1 MGAELLV
8 EVGRAGETAAGASTA
23 WIERKSG
30 LTPREF
36 LEQHLRPRRPVV
48 LTDALRDWPALQ
60 RFSHE
65 FCRTQFGHLPAK
77 VRAHGYRLADVLD
90 LQIASTLENPG
101 PYPCTLAQC
110 AELLPYLTPRFA
122 CSLPT
127 RHLHRLVPQSL
138 FHLVNHT
145 EIFFGGPGGSFPR
158 VHCDMLHLHAW
169 ITQVHGE
176 KEVTVY
182 EPGQEELLYVTPGLP
197 WLSAIQDPHD
207 FTRYPLL
214 RQARAQ
220 HVVLRAGE
228 ALFVPSG
235 TWHTARCLGLNI
247 TVAFDQ
253 LESTNWPDFVRD
265 VMAEQRRDGKPVKAL
280 LLGAYLR
287 ALGAALRVAECF
299 GANRRADW
307 SAS

>member
-8 EVGRAGETAAGASTA
+8 EVGRASAATRGASA
-23 WIERKSG
+23 PWIERRSG
-30 LTPREF
+30 LTPAEF
-36 LEQHLRPRRPVV
+36 LEQYIRPRRPVV
-48 LTDALRDWPALQ
+48 LTDALRDWPAL
-60 RFSHE
+60 REFTHE
-65 FCRTQFGHLPAK
+65 FCQREFGELPAQ
-77 VRAHGYRLADVLD
+77 VRAHRYRLAEVLD
-90 LQIASTLENPG
+90 LQLASSAEKPG

-110 AELLPYLTPRFA
+110 AQLLPYLTPRFA

-127 RHLHRLVPQSL
+127 RHLHRLIPQSV
-138 FHLVNHT
+138 FHLVNHM
-145 EIFFGGPGGSFPR
+145 EVFFGGPGGSFPR

-182 EPGQEELLYVTPGLP
+182 EHGQEELLYVTPGLP

-220 HVVLRAGE
+220 HVLLRAGE

-235 TWHTARCLGLNI
+235 TWHTARCLGLGI

-253 LESTNWPDFVRD
+253 LEASNWPAFVRD
-265 VMAEQRRDGKPVKAL
+265 VVSEQRRDGKPLKAL

-287 ALGAALRVAECF
+287 ALGPLLRVSEWF
-299 GANRRADW
+299 GANRRNDW
-307 SAS
+307 NAG